1 MTTVA
6 RLPFVRARSELPLT
20 LCLITAGCL
29 QYTNRKE
36 RTTMNKYISYT
47 MLALLATAVVS
58 AAATNQDMIQ
68 EKEKAAWQA
77 FKDKKPD
84 DFKKVVSANY
94 VGVFPEGMSDMQKE
108 LADMQKWD
116 MKSFAI
122 SEYKTTPA
130 GSDTCV
136 TTYKVVIEGTYD
148 GKDQSGTYNAG
159 SVWKKQNGQWQAI
172 FHTNVK
178 QESTTGASGTP

>member
-1 MTTVA
+1 MK
-6 RLPFVRARSELPLT
+6 RM
-20 LCLITAGCL
+20 ITS
-29 QYTNRKE
+29 T
-36 RTTMNKYISYT
+36 II
-47 MLALLATAVVS
+47 ALLATVAIS
-58 AAATNQDMIQ
+58 IAATGDGAMQ

-84 DFKKVVSANY
+84 DFKKVVSAKF
-94 VGVFPEGMSDMQKE
+94 VGIYAEGISDMQKE

-122 SEYKTTPA
+122 SDYKVTPT
-130 GSDTCV
+130 GPDTCI
-136 TTYKVVIEGTYD
+136 TTYKVAVEGTYG
-148 GKDQSGTYNAG
+148 GKDQSGTYNAA

-178 QESTTGASGTP
+178 QESAATPAG

>member
-1 MTTVA
+1 M
-6 RLPFVRARSELPLT
+6 LFLSIDHSGSPPSLKPKN
-20 LCLITAGCL
+20 
-29 QYTNRKE
+29 NRKE
-36 RTTMNKYISYT
+36 PTKKYIT
-47 MLALLATAVVS
+47 CVIIAFFATVAVS
-58 AAATNQDMIQ
+58 IAAPPDKDAMM

-84 DFKKVVSANY
+84 DFKKVVSAKFM
-94 VGVFPEGMSDMQKE
+94 GVYTEGMSDMQKE

-122 SEYKTTPA
+122 SDYKVTSA
-130 GSDTCV
+130 GPDICL
-136 TTYKVVIEGTYD
+136 TTYKVAVEGTYD

-159 SVWKKQNGQWQAI
+159 SLWKKQKGQWQAI

-178 QESTTGASGTP
+178 EEKPSAGQ